1 MNYFFTNLIVR
12 LRAICWNFA
21 DEGKFGHNYKEYE
34 GMGQAAVNHLL
45 ETKSGQ
51 VRGAFFRYDTGPID
65 IVWGEIFDLV
75 RHTGYGIAHILD
87 KHGKSAVDA
96 IGDLRKKVRQPGVP
110 IHARFSKIC
119 GLSRESPILFSQTQP
134 GKMMKGRNQP
144 DS

>member
-12 LRAICWNFA
+12 LKAICWNFA

-65 IVWGEIFDLV
+65 IVWGEM
-75 RHTGYGIAHILD
+75 RTHTGCTNGRRYAISD
-87 KHGKSAVDA
+87 KERR
-96 IGDLRKKVRQPGVP
+96 LR
-110 IHARFSKIC
+110 
-119 GLSRESPILFSQTQP
+119 
-134 GKMMKGRNQP
+134 
-144 DS
+144 